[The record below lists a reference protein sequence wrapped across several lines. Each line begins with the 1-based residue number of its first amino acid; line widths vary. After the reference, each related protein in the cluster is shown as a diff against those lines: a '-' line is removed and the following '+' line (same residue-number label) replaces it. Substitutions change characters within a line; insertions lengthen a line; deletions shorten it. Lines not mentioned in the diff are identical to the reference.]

1 MEGEDGVFF
10 FPEVLQETGEA
21 SEDWLLFA
29 ARLVGILCTYFRY
42 LSLLSIEVSLYGRL
56 EWFSYNR

>member
-1 MEGEDGVFF
+1 MFF

-21 SEDWLLFA
+21 SEEWLLFA

-56 EWFSYNR
+56 EWFSYNS